1 MDEVLKTRSSFFFYH
16 LNKKTKVETGFSKM
30 V

>member
-1 MDEVLKTRSSFFFYH
+1 MDEVLKTRNIFFNRH
-16 LNKKTKVETGFSKM
+16 NEKMKVETGFSKM